1 MLPPLTNR
9 VLAVFITQPLVLIFY
24 YPDTPRAV
32 RLTWLQFGNRPV
44 PKERATQTQKTA
56 FNILLTRSKRLWETL
71 GVHENA
77 RDILIGR
84 DRDCHQ
90 PQQMTGVQSL
100 FLLRGFYLLT
110 FVSRGQRR

>member
-24 YPDTPRAV
+24 YPDTPRTV
-32 RLTWLQFGNRPV
+32 LLTWLQFGNRPV

-56 FNILLTRSKRLWETL
+56 FNILLTQSKRLWETL
-71 GVHENA
+71 EA

-84 DRDCHQ
+84 DRDCYQ